1 MAEGLPAGR
10 WSRQTMKEGSK
21 GPLVAHYAAVRVIAV
36 REGLP
41 GPEGSHAVYV
51 SYRKRRSELLSQ
63 ME

>member
-1 MAEGLPAGR
+1 
-10 WSRQTMKEGSK
+10 MKEGSK